1 MAPEIAGAATK
12 FPPKD
17 GVPEDEPVELLAM
30 AWKGMERREP
40 VPSLVATL
48 NAESY
53 YG

>member
-1 MAPEIAGAATK
+1 MAPEIAGTATK

-30 AWKGMERREP
+30 AEKGTGEGEP

-48 NAESY
+48 NAESS